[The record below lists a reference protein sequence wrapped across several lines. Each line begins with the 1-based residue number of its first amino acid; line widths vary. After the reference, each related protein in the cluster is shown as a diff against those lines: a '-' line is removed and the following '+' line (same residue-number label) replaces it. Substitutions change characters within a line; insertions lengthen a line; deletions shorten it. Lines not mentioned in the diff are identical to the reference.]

1 MPMLSTP
8 STDKTPIHTNKLPH
22 FGTNQALLSIAIAS
36 ILSTAAVAAENNA
49 PTGQQTSAQ
58 NTVAQNA
65 VTQNTVATDAAE
77 QPEMP
82 STELETIVVLAARDE
97 LVQAPGLSVINEE
110 AIEKA
115 SLSNDISEIVRKMPG
130 VNLSG
135 SSTSGQRGNQRQ
147 IDLRGMGPNNTL
159 ILIDGR
165 PVTSRNAVRPGR
177 GSEQDTRGDSQWVPP
192 SAIER
197 IEVLRGP
204 AAARYG
210 SGSMGGVVNI
220 ITKAPT
226 KKEFS
231 VTGHYEL
238 PDSDLEGKNWRTNI
252 NMAGPLSDKL
262 SFRTT
267 LGYHDSEGDDPYIN
281 AKDAV
286 IVDDR
291 GSPVASVA
299 AGREGVENID
309 ARQLF
314 EYAMDA
320 MNTVGFEVNYSNQS
334 NRWAGDS
341 QFQSINDDLVNAL
354 AGQETNKMER
364 YGASFTHR
372 GEYDDAS
379 SNSYLEYTR
388 TINER
393 LNEGT
398 AGGVEGQI
406 TLPEE
411 GAGYSWTEATY
422 DTLNAKS
429 EWDIYFDRHT
439 LTAGAEFR
447 GEKLE
452 NPLVSALTFDEG
464 FDFGETEADPS
475 KRDPKTDSYLVGAY
489 LEDNYQV
496 TPDWYI
502 TPGVRFDYHDQA
514 GSNWSPSL
522 NTTWNFSPNW
532 SVKAGASRAF
542 KAPSLYQ
549 LDPNYI
555 YYTRSFGCP
564 SNVPLDQRG
573 CYVLGNP
580 DLDHETS
587 WNKELTFTYKDD
599 TGLNAG
605 LTYYHNDYD
614 NRIGAGVE
622 RVGVVGVV
630 ADGLA
635 TDRSVFQWEN
645 QGEAVIE
652 GLEGFVKVPVT
663 DTVTWSTNVTG
674 NIRSERKDTGEPL
687 SLIPKFTMN
696 SNVNWDITP
705 RWNTDFG
712 VSYYGTIEAPN
723 RSVTTG
729 DALDTFK
736 LDREP
741 YALANVNTRYNLTDD
756 ITIGAGIKNLFDKQ
770 IKREGTTTNAGARTF
785 NEPGRY
791 YIFDISVD
799 F

>member
-8 STDKTPIHTNKLPH
+8 SYKKPVHTKKLPR
-22 FGTNQALLSIAIAS
+22 FGTNQALLSMAVAS
-36 ILSTAAVAAENNA
+36 ILSTTAVAAENNA
-49 PTGQQTSAQ
+49 LTAQQTSAQ
-58 NTVAQNA
+58 NTVVQ
-65 VTQNTVATDAAE
+65 DIAE
-77 QPEMP
+77 QQEMP
-82 STELETIVVLAARDE
+82 STELDTIVVLAARDE
-97 LVQAPGLSVINEE
+97 LVQAPGLSIISEE

-115 SLSNDISEIVRKMPG
+115 SISNDISEIVRKMPG

-231 VTGHYEL
+231 VSGHYEL
-238 PDSDLEGKNWRTNI
+238 PDSDFEGDDWRTNI
-252 NMAGPLSDKL
+252 NMAGPLTDKL

-267 LGYHDSEGDDPYIN
+267 LGYHESEGDDPYIN

-286 IVDDR
+286 IVDGR
-291 GSPVASVA
+291 GGPEASVA

-320 MNTVGFEVNYSNQS
+320 MNTVGVEVNYSNQS

-341 QFQSINDDLVNAL
+341 QFQTINDDLVNAL

-364 YGASFTHR
+364 YGAAFTHR
-372 GEYDDAS
+372 GEYDNSS

-388 TINER
+388 TVNER
-393 LNEGT
+393 LNEGN
-398 AGGVEGQI
+398 AGRNEGQI
-406 TLPEE
+406 SVPGEGEE
-411 GAGYSWTEATY
+411 YTWTEATY

-447 GEKLE
+447 GEKLD
-452 NPLVSALTFDEG
+452 NPVVSTLTFDEG
-464 FDFGETEADPS
+464 FEFGDTETDPS
-475 KRDPKTDSYLVGAY
+475 KRDSKTDSYLVGAY
-489 LEDNYQV
+489 LEDNYQLN
-496 TPDWYI
+496 PDWYI
-502 TPGVRFDYHDQA
+502 TPGIRFDYHDQA
-514 GSNWSPSL
+514 GSNWSPSI

-532 SVKAGASRAF
+532 SVKAGVSRAF

-555 YYTRSFGCP
+555 YYTGGNGCP

-573 CYVLGNP
+573 CYVLGNS
-580 DLDHETS
+580 DLEHETS
-587 WNKELTFTYKDD
+587 WNKELTFTYKDND
-599 TGLNAG
+599 GLNAG
-605 LTYYHNDYD
+605 LTYYHNAYD
-614 NRIGAGVE
+614 NRIGAGVD
-622 RVGVVGVV
+622 RVGVIGVV
-630 ADGLA
+630 ADGIA
-635 TDRSVFQWEN
+635 ANRSVFQWEN
-645 QGEAVIE
+645 QGDAVIE

-663 DTVTWSTNVTG
+663 DTVTWSTNLTG

-687 SLIPKFTMN
+687 SLIPKFTAN
-696 SNVNWDITP
+696 TSVDWDITP

-723 RSVTTG
+723 ISVTTG
-729 DALDTFK
+729 DELGTAK

-741 YALANVNTRYNLTDD
+741 YALANVSTRYNLTDA
-756 ITIGAGIKNLFDKQ
+756 ITIGAGVKNLFDKQ
-770 IKREGTTTNAGARTF
+770 VKREGTTTNAGARTF

-791 YIFDISVD
+791 YIFDVSVD